1 MLDLDAYF
9 RRIGY
14 TGSREPTL
22 DTLRAL
28 HLQHA
33 LAIPFENLDS
43 LLGRPIELD
52 LPALQRKLIEQRR
65 GGYCFEQ
72 NLLFAHVLRAL
83 NFDAA
88 TLVARVVWDRGDDGT
103 RARTHMLLF
112 VELGEGPYIADVG
125 FGGLTMTAP
134 LRLEPGLA
142 QTTPHETFR
151 IVRHGAEFAVE
162 AELRDAR
169 KTLYRFDLQQQR
181 QIDIEVLNWFVS
193 THPTSPF
200 IACLMVGRPGAGV
213 RYALLDNRFTTRRA
227 NGSTEERDLRSGAE
241 LRDVLSSTFG
251 IDVPLGAAADAVL
264 ERLSGRASAGR

>member
-14 TGSREPTL
+14 TGPREPTL

-43 LLGRPIELD
+43 LLGRPIDLD
-52 LPALQRKLIEQRR
+52 LRALQRKLIEQRR

-83 NFDAA
+83 KFDAVA
-88 TLVARVVWDRGDDGT
+88 LIARVVWDRGDDGT
-103 RARTHMLLF
+103 RARTHMLLL
-112 VELGEGPYIADVG
+112 VQLGEGPHIADVG
-125 FGGLTMTAP
+125 FGGLTLTAP
-134 LRLEPGLA
+134 LRLEPEFA
-142 QTTPHETFR
+142 QPTPHEIFR
-151 IVRHGAEFAVE
+151 IVREGAEFAVE
-162 AELRDAR
+162 AQLRDVR

-193 THPTSPF
+193 THPSSPF
-200 IACLMVGRPGAGV
+200 LACLMAARPGIDV

-227 NGSTEERDLRSGAE
+227 NGSTEERELRSGAE
-241 LRDVLSSTFG
+241 LRGVLASTFG
-251 IDVPLGAAADAVL
+251 IDVPSGAAADAML
-264 ERLSGRASAGR
+264 ERLTAGASQ